1 MMRETAIDVVRKLQ
15 NAGFEAYFAGGCVR
29 DQLMGQK
36 PKDYDVATNALPNQV
51 RKVFQGSLGVGAH
64 FGVMLV
70 KQDGYTIEIATFR
83 TDGKYKNGRRPESVT
98 FATMEKDAQRR
109 DFTINGMFY
118 DPLAEKLFDY
128 VGGKDDISSKVIQCI
143 GDPEERFNEDHLR
156 LLRAIRFATRLRFSL
171 QKGTFDAIQ
180 NAAPCISCISP
191 ERIRDELDRIWSDP
205 NRLRGFDLLV
215 KSGLMAEILP
225 EILELQGC
233 EQPPQWHPEG
243 DVFVHTRMMLA
254 LLEPTASL
262 PLVLSVL
269 FHDIAKPATQ
279 TFDEADGRIRFN
291 GHDQV
296 GAEMTEGILR
306 RLRYSNEVIQATC
319 KSVANHMKFKDVRKM
334 RKSKLKRFMATKDF
348 TNELELHRIDCLC
361 SNGLLDNYTYLQE
374 QLITSKE
381 APIIPPRLVTGSD
394 LIALGWSPGP
404 LIGKMLT
411 EIQTQQLEGN
421 LTTKEDG
428 LAWAKKLYPIGKS
441 T

>member
-1 MMRETAIDVVRKLQ
+1 
-15 NAGFEAYFAGGCVR
+15 
-29 DQLMGQK
+29 
-36 PKDYDVATNALPNQV
+36 
-51 RKVFQGSLGVGAH
+51 
-64 FGVMLV
+64 
-70 KQDGYTIEIATFR
+70 
-83 TDGKYKNGRRPESVT
+83 
-98 FATMEKDAQRR
+98 
-109 DFTINGMFY
+109 
-118 DPLAEKLFDY
+118 
-128 VGGKDDISSKVIQCI
+128 
-143 GDPEERFNEDHLR
+143 
-156 LLRAIRFATRLRFSL
+156 
-171 QKGTFDAIQ
+171 
-180 NAAPCISCISP
+180 
-191 ERIRDELDRIWSDP
+191 
-205 NRLRGFDLLV
+205 
-215 KSGLMAEILP
+215 MAEILP